1 MLRRARL
8 ATLAGTV
15 AIAACAALA
24 CSGYRVVHASEGLG
38 PVKRVAVE
46 TLVNDSYEPGLD
58 VLVTEALR
66 REMQRRGGVQLVKDP
81 ASADLVLSGAVLQVV
96 TAARSFSS
104 IAFAL
109 EYQVDMSLSLQ
120 ARRTDGTVI
129 PLDPAALRDWEL
141 YLTSSD
147 VEAERRNREEALR
160 RLASVLAERVH
171 DSLADRL
178 LK

>member
-1 MLRRARL
+1 MLRRAARL
-8 ATLAGTV
+8 APLA
-15 AIAACAALA
+15 AIAAWATLA

-38 PVKRVAVE
+38 SVKRVAVE
-46 TLVNDSYEPGLD
+46 TLVNDSYEPGLE
-58 VLVTEALR
+58 LMVTEALR
-66 REMQRRGGVQLVKDP
+66 REMQRRGGVELVKD
-81 ASADLVLSGAVLQVV
+81 AGSADLVLSGAVVQVV

-109 EYQVDMSLSLQ
+109 EYQVDMTLALQ
-120 ARRTDGTVI
+120 ARRPDGTLI
-129 PLDPAALRDWEL
+129 PVDPAALRDWEL

-147 VEAERRNREEALR
+147 VEVERRNREEALR

-178 LK
+178 LQ

>member
-1 MLRRARL
+1 MQRCARL
-8 ATLAGTV
+8 VPIV
-15 AIAACAALA
+15 AIVAGSLA
-24 CSGYRVVHASEGLG
+24 CSGYRVVRASEGLG
-38 PVKRVAVE
+38 PVKRVAVQ

-58 VLVTEALR
+58 VMVTEALR
-66 REMQRRGGVQLVKDP
+66 REMQKRGGVELVSDP
-81 ASADLVLSGAVLQVV
+81 AAADLVLSGAVLKVQ
-96 TAARSFSS
+96 TNARSFSS

-120 ARRTDGTVI
+120 ARKPDGTLVAI
-129 PLDPAALRDWEL
+129 DPAALRDWEL

-147 VEAERRNREEALR
+147 VEAERRNRDEALR

-178 LK
+178 LGR